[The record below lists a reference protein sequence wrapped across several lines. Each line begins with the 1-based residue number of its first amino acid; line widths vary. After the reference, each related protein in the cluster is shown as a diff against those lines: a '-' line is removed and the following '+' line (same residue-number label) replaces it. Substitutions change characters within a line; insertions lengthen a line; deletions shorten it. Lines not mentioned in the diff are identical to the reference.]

1 MLKKNFSIAFKK
13 KQLNNTIFDQFDLCN
28 LKCQTHDSG
37 HEIQWV

>member
-1 MLKKNFSIAFKK
+1 MLKKKISVLHLKK

-37 HEIQWV
+37 HGIQ